1 LTSKTVLRTG
11 YGIFYGYLDA
21 SSGGLA
27 ANPPAN
33 LGISTSGNT
42 IDPTLILGNPTF
54 GSNPFNQALSAP
66 AFIATRDPNWKP
78 EFNQM
83 YNLTVQHQFSG
94 NWLVEAGF
102 MGNVSSRLEITINDN
117 DAAPVPPSNTSSP
130 QSRRRVSAFL
140 GDLPCYCP
148 QGFSDYNALTLNA
161 EKRLSSGL
169 TLLTNFTWSR
179 ALGFAPPLYW
189 GINSASILDPTNL
202 KRDYGPLEF
211 DVERRFV
218 VSYTYDLPF
227 GNGRRFLN
235 SSSPVLNRVV
245 GGWQL
250 SGITTLQGGFPF
262 TPTLSTSLGKTFTN
276 SRPNAI
282 GDPTASARQ
291 PYNWINPAAFVVPSS
306 AEVAAGNYFGNAGR
320 GSIREPGLVNFDFS
334 VMKNTR
340 IRESIRLQF
349 RGELYN
355 FTNTPFFGGNGFVS
369 NNFNSPNF
377 GKVTQAGDPRVVQFG
392 LKLLF

>member
-1 LTSKTVLRTG
+1 
-11 YGIFYGYLDA
+11 
-21 SSGGLA
+21 
-27 ANPPAN
+27 
-33 LGISTSGNT
+33 
-42 IDPTLILGNPTF
+42 
-54 GSNPFNQALSAP
+54 
-66 AFIATRDPNWKP
+66 
-78 EFNQM
+78 
-83 YNLTVQHQFSG
+83 
-94 NWLVEAGF
+94 
-102 MGNVSSRLEITINDN
+102 MGNDSSRLSITINDN
-117 DAAPVPPSNTSSP
+117 DAAPVPPSNTSTP
-130 QSRRRVSAFL
+130 QSRRRVSTFL

-148 QGFSDYNALTLNA
+148 QGFSNYNALTLNV

-211 DVERRFV
+211 DIVKRFV

-227 GNGRRFLN
+227 GKGKPFGDAA
-235 SSSPVLNRVV
+235 SPILNRVI

-262 TPTLSTSLGKTFTN
+262 TPTLSTSLGKTFTS
-276 SRPNAI
+276 SRPDAI
-282 GDPTASARQ
+282 GDPLASARQ
-291 PYNWINPAAFVVPSS
+291 PYNWISPAAFAVPST

-334 VMKNTR
+334 VMKNTA
-340 IRESIRLQF
+340 IRETMRLQF

-355 FTNTPFFGGNGFVS
+355 LTNTPFFGGNGFVN
-369 NNFNSPNF
+369 NNFNSPSF
-377 GKVTQAGDPRVVQFG
+377 GKVTQAGDAVVQLG
-392 LKLLF
+392 LKLIF